1 MVRQNIRFYSR
12 WLPGL
17 IVAMVLVSILVG
29 TLALHY
35 AETSLVGS
43 AGESLTLTVVNIPGT
58 LDMRMGEHCG
68 DIQMIAHSQTSQE
81 SPWTRPSSEPW
92 RGRFGTRGLLFPS
105 SAVSVLPPRLPV
117 RQVRTTNAPS
127 V

>member
-29 TLALHY
+29 ALALHY
-35 AETSLVGS
+35 ADTSLVGS
-43 AGESLTLTVVNIPGT
+43 AGESLTLTAVNIPDT
-58 LDMRMGEHCG
+58 LDMRMRERYG
-68 DIQMIAHSQTSQE
+68 DIQMIAHSQTFQE
-81 SPWTRPSSEPW
+81 REWTRPSSEPW